1 MKLNEW
7 ASKYPHDK
15 KYVICDSYD
24 NVDTLIKKQ
33 STLIN
38 NLEAIRIRDIAKNV
52 LIKNNAKSGII
63 KDIDIISSD
72 MQIILL
78 NNLIRDKGYDFI
90 PIESLCTS
98 TLSEI
103 LHTMNI
109 IRSAN
114 IINNTGLKNI
124 STIIKDYEEVLIKNN
139 HYDDV
144 LLLKEAINVLGN
156 NDDDNCE
163 YAILDYVNDKLTFL
177 QSEFLKSLKLK
188 SLSLDPSNKEKWTIE
203 IKDNNYND
211 NYEFLSVYGEY
222 NCIEKIIKDIVDN
235 NLNLSDVDIILANA
249 SYETSI
255 KAAFDSRKIPYAYTS
270 NYSGHDHKEI
280 EFITS
285 VLNWIMD
292 EFSYS
297 AFKNII
303 NNKSLKLGDEPVI
316 SDDSNYNIS
325 AYQLGIDANINYG
338 LDSFRKYVN
347 DLKSHYYINKIHQ
360 SNPHYQESFI
370 KEDAL
375 SKYVDFLNDLLNIF
389 SEDVNNKP
397 GLLLEKIVDFY
408 EDYDVDGNDRLDY
421 SEIIETLKMMK
432 DTESLKE
439 TIIAISERIEIPKT
453 DPLRNDSVQI
463 RTLNNVIILE
473 RPNVYI
479 LGMNY
484 DDFEPK
490 LRDNPIVSDNVLK
503 NALDNSHYIDYALKA
518 SENKKKVLEAT
529 LSTFSG
535 NKVTFI
541 MSNYNTSEFRKS
553 IPSPIFNELKKNKK
567 VTNCEGKYDNIIYL
581 NDKER
586 IVLNTVNTNIQT
598 DFVEKKTT
606 NGKTIYNLKYPLT
619 ASNLNTIMKCP
630 LQYIYSLKHFPK
642 EYEKRNEWTWLN
654 GLEKGNLFHNVFEEY
669 CRKIKNINSNNLS
682 EDIYL
687 DEFNKIFN
695 DQIEYCQEIIP
706 ITNEKTIEIEKN
718 EYYNQMKIYL
728 QLMHKEFKEKHIH
741 VIDVE
746 AEFDQDKIKNKYL
759 EIDEFGKQADENSD
773 NKLIIKFKSNTR
785 IDREDLLEN
794 DNVIRIVDYK
804 TSKEKYDSKD
814 MKVNLQWFV
823 YPYLKDAKSFEYH
836 FPCDDASDVIEA
848 VVKKDCFS
856 ALPEEVGKKL
866 YDFFVK
872 GVIEV
877 LESDDGVKE
886 CDYCEHRNICLKRLG
901 IRRGDGND

>member
-1 MKLNEW
+1 MKLDIW
-7 ASKYPHDK
+7 ASKYQHDK
-15 KYVICDSYD
+15 KYVICDSYN

-33 STLIN
+33 SSLIN
-38 NLEAIRIRDIAKNV
+38 NLEAIRIKDIAKNV

-78 NNLIRDKGYDFI
+78 NNLIRDKGYNFI
-90 PIESLCTS
+90 PKESLCTS

-103 LHTMNI
+103 LNTMNI

-114 IINNTGLKNI
+114 VINDKELENINKIIN
-124 STIIKDYEEVLIKNN
+124 DYEEVLKNN
-139 HYDDV
+139 NYYDDI
-144 LLLKEAINVLGN
+144 LLLKDAIEILN
-156 NDDDNCE
+156 NNQYDNYE
-163 YAILDYVNDKLTFL
+163 YAILDYVKDKLSYLQVCFL
-177 QSEFLKSLKLK
+177 ESL
-188 SLSLDPSNKEKWTIE
+188 NKEIEVIE
-203 IKDNNYND
+203 IKDNNHNE

-222 NCIEKIIKDIVDN
+222 NCIEKIIKDIVDKN
-235 NLNLSDVDIILANA
+235 INLSDVDIILANS

-255 KAAFDSRKIPYAYTS
+255 RAAFDSRLIPYSYTS
-270 NYSGHDHKEI
+270 NYSRHDHKEI

-297 AFKNII
+297 TFKNII
-303 NNKSLKLGDEPVI
+303 NNKSLEFVDEAVI

-325 AYQLGIDANINYG
+325 AYQLGIDANMSYG
-338 LDSFRKYVN
+338 LDRFLKYVE
-347 DLKSHYYINKIHQ
+347 DLNNRDYINKIYQ

-397 GLLLEKIVDFY
+397 GLLLEKIVGFY
-408 EDYDVDGNDRLDY
+408 EDHDVEDNDVLDY
-421 SEIIETLKMMK
+421 SEIINILKMMK

-439 TIIAISERIEIPKT
+439 TIIAILERIDIPKN
-453 DPLRNDSVQI
+453 DLLRNDAVQI
-463 RTLNNVIILE
+463 RTLNNVRILE

-490 LRDNPIVSDNVLK
+490 LRDNPIVSDGVLK
-503 NALDNSHYIDYALKA
+503 NALDNKYYIAYALDA
-518 SENKKKVLEAT
+518 SKNKKEVLMNT

-553 IPSPIFNELKKNKK
+553 IPSPIFNELKKNKE
-567 VTNCEGKYDNIIYL
+567 VINCEGKYDNIIYL
-581 NDKER
+581 DDKDR
-586 IVLNTVNTNIQT
+586 IVLEDVNADIKV
-598 DFVEKKTT
+598 DFVEKKEI
-606 NGKTIYNLKYPLT
+606 NGKVVYKLKNPLT

-630 LQYIYSLKHFPK
+630 LQYIYSLKYFPK
-642 EYEKRNEWTWLN
+642 EYEERNEWTWLN
-654 GLEKGNLFHNVFEEY
+654 NIEKGNLFHNVFEKY
-669 CRKIKNINSNNLS
+669 CGKIINVDSNNLS

-706 ITNEKTIEIEKN
+706 ITNEKTFEIEKD
-718 EYYNQMKIYL
+718 EYYNQMKRYL

-741 VIDVE
+741 VINVE
-746 AEFDQDKIKNKYL
+746 SEFDQDKIKNKYL
-759 EIDEFGKQADENSD
+759 EIDETGHSASEDSTS
-773 NKLIIKFKSNTR
+773 KLVIRFKGNTR
-785 IDREDLLEN
+785 VDREDLLEN
-794 DNVIRIVDYK
+794 DNEIRIVDYK
-804 TSKEKYDSKD
+804 TRKEKYDNSK
-814 MKVNLQWFV
+814 MKENLQWFV
-823 YPYLKDAKSFEYH
+823 YPYLEDAKSFEYH

-848 VVKKDCFS
+848 VVKKDCFKE
-856 ALPEEVGKKL
+856 LPEYAGKKL

-872 GVIEV
+872 GIIEV
-877 LESDDGVKE
+877 LESDDDEKT
-886 CDYCEHRNICLKRLG
+886 CDYCDFRNICLKRLG
-901 IRRGDGND
+901 IRRGDDNDK